1 MFNRYLLA
9 VASIIA
15 LSSCSVTKH
24 AYRDVQVNKKNIIT
38 NDVVVDVNV
47 DVLKPVKSISSKRKT
62 VNEATDEAYFKAINE
77 NKIDVVVD
85 PVFEVSTTGKFLFF
99 GGKSVAK
106 LTGFSGYYTNPRN
119 KRDAV
124 KELQSLKMQD
134 VKSFERLYYP
144 ELSGQ
149 KKVKSTEISNVSPVK
164 FSFIKILKS
173 GFNTVTPQKVATP
186 ILKKLSLS
194 VYKSQNNFNSDFENN
209 GFAIGSS
216 YDFNPNKKI
225 GLKIDGI
232 YSKNDEYDHLMK
244 TLNLRYTFFDKLS
257 VFAGPTVITFF
268 GDDESFLNDFS
279 FGYCAGISYNIGKN
293 LVVESKLYDFSNVGS
308 SGFDISYN
316 SMLIGIGYRF

>member
-1 MFNRYLLA
+1 MFKRYLYILTI
-9 VASIIA
+9 VFA
-15 LSSCSVTKH
+15 LTSCSVTKQS
-24 AYRDVQVNKKNIIT
+24 YRGVEVNKKNVIT
-38 NDVVVDVNV
+38 DDIVVDVKV
-47 DVLKPVKSISSKRKT
+47 DITKPIKSTSSKRNSE
-62 VNEATDEAYFKAINE
+62 NEARDEAYFKAITE
-77 NKIDVVVD
+77 NNIDLVID
-85 PVFEVSTTGKFLFF
+85 PIFEVSTSDKFLFF

-106 LTGFSGYYTNPRN
+106 LSGFAGYYSNPRN
-119 KRDAV
+119 KRNAV
-124 KELQSLKMQD
+124 KELQSLKMQE

-149 KKVKSTEISNVSPVK
+149 KKVKNTEISSVSPVK

-186 ILKKLSLS
+186 VLKKLSLS

-279 FGYCAGISYNIGKN
+279 FGYCAGISYNVGKN

>member
-149 KKVKSTEISNVSPVK
+149 KKVKNTEISSVSPVK

-216 YDFNPNKKI
+216 YEFFPEKKI
-225 GLKIDGI
+225 GIKLDGI
-232 YSKNDEYDHLMK
+232 YSFNEEQNHLIQSVYFRYTLFK
-244 TLNLRYTFFDKLS
+244 KLNLL
-257 VFAGPTVITFF
+257 AGGTGVHFF
-268 GDDESFLNDFS
+268 GANNSSFKEISL
-279 FGYCAGISYNIGKN
+279 GYSYGISYDLGKN
-293 LVVESKLYDFSNVGS
+293 LLIETKLFNFSNVAKD
-308 SGFDISYN
+308 FDVSYN